1 MAVLINRDTS
11 EDITHF
17 VSLQEKQDV
26 IRTIH
31 NTLDGQQYIQ
41 RIGAPTIS
49 YELKLYVTEDG
60 KRLLSQAEDAAS
72 ILEARMNTGIYFGRI
87 IKLSDFK
94 KLTTR
99 YYEVTA
105 TLSKV
110 TEV

>member
-1 MAVLINRDTS
+1 MAILINRDTG
-11 EDITHF
+11 ETITRF
-17 VSLQEKQDV
+17 VSLLEKQEV

-60 KRLLSQAEDAAS
+60 KQLLSQAENAGS
-72 ILEARMNTGIYFGRI
+72 LLEVRVKAGIFIGRI
-87 IKLSDFK
+87 IELSDFK
-94 KLTTR
+94 KLTSD

-105 TLSKV
+105 TLAKV

>member
-1 MAVLINRDTS
+1 MALLLNRDPN
-11 EDITHF
+11 EKITRF
-17 VSLQEKQDV
+17 VNLLEKQEV
-26 IRTIH
+26 IRTVH

-60 KRLLSQAEDAAS
+60 KRLLSQAEDFGS
-72 ILEARMNTGIYFGRI
+72 LLEARVQTGVFFGRI
-87 IKLSDFK
+87 IELSDFK

>member
-1 MAVLINRDTS
+1 MVLFINRDTN
-11 EDITHF
+11 EEITRF
-17 VSLQEKQDV
+17 VSLLEKQEV

-31 NTLDGQQYIQ
+31 ITLDGQQYIQ

-49 YELKLYVTEDG
+49 YDLKLYVTEDG
-60 KRLLSQAEDAAS
+60 KRLLLQAEDAAS
-72 ILEARMNTGIYFGRI
+72 LLEARVKTGIHFGRI

-94 KLTTR
+94 RLTTN

>member
-1 MAVLINRDTS
+1 MALFINRDTNK
-11 EDITHF
+11 EITRF
-17 VSLQEKQDV
+17 VSLLEKQEV

-49 YELKLYVTEDG
+49 YELKLYITEVG
-60 KRLLSQAEDAAS
+60 KQLLSQAEDAGS
-72 ILEARMNTGIYFGRI
+72 LLEARVQAGIFFGRI

-94 KLTTR
+94 KLTAQ

>member
-1 MAVLINRDTS
+1 MALLKNRDTN
-11 EDITHF
+11 EVITRF
-17 VSLQEKQDV
+17 VSLLEKQDV

-49 YELKLYVTEDG
+49 YELKLYVTEDS

-72 ILEARMNTGIYFGRI
+72 LLEVRVNTGIYYGRI
-87 IKLSDFK
+87 IELTDFK
-94 KLTTR
+94 RLTLG

-110 TEV
+110 VEV

>member
-1 MAVLINRDTS
+1 MALLLNRDTGES
-11 EDITHF
+11 ITRF
-17 VSLQEKQDV
+17 VSLLEKQGV

-31 NTLDGQQYIQ
+31 NTLDGQHYIQ

-60 KRLLSQAEDAAS
+60 KRLLSEDTAS
-72 ILEARMNTGIYFGRI
+72 LLEARVKTGIYFGRI
-87 IKLSDFK
+87 TNLSDFK
-94 KLTTR
+94 RLTSG

>member
-1 MAVLINRDTS
+1 MALLTNRDTN
-11 EDITHF
+11 EEITRF
-17 VSLQEKQDV
+17 VSLLEKQDV

-31 NTLDGQQYIQ
+31 ITLDGQQYIQ

-49 YELKLYVTEDG
+49 YELKLYVTDDG

-72 ILEARMNTGIYFGRI
+72 LLEASVKTGIYYGRI
-87 IKLSDFK
+87 IELSDFK
-94 KLTTR
+94 RLTSG

-105 TLSKV
+105 ILSKV